1 MKTDS
6 ERGAVGVWLRRERL
20 ARGWSADE
28 VASHLEEPVAPA
40 TIRAL
45 EAGSSKPSPVLLA
58 ALVRLYGSE
67 PDEES
72 LPLSPDAKAIVAA
85 INELRDAILGG
96 ADVEVLGTGR
106 PPAETD

>member
-1 MKTDS
+1 MKTDA

-20 ARGWSADE
+20 ARGWSTDDVVE
-28 VASHLEEPVAPA
+28 HLEEPVAPA
-40 TIRAL
+40 TILAL
-45 EAGSSKPSPVLLA
+45 ESGRSKPSPVLLA
-58 ALVRLYGSE
+58 AIVRLYGSE
-67 PDEES
+67 PDEGA

-96 ADVEVLGTGR
+96 ADVEVLGQGK

>member
-6 ERGAVGVWLRRERL
+6 ERGAVGMWLRRERL
-20 ARGWSADE
+20 ARGWSADD
-28 VASHLEEPVAPA
+28 VAANLEEPVAPA

-45 EAGSSKPSPVLLA
+45 EAGGSRPSPLLFA

-67 PDEES
+67 PDEGA

-96 ADVEVLGTGR
+96 ADVELLGKGR
-106 PPAETD
+106 PPAEAD